1 MTMPATSLSYALTR
15 PAYIHHSHLI
25 VHDLDLVSSYYQK
38 VIGLAVLEQSA
49 SGAVLGVGG
58 LPLLTLTVNK
68 DTVRAPRSAPGL
80 FHTAFLMPDRAA
92 LARWLVNAV
101 AQRAPIDGASD
112 HIVSEAIYLTDPEGN
127 GIEVYADR
135 KPDDWVFAAD
145 GQVNMATLPL
155 DLQGLYDSASREP
168 WTGAPEGTAI
178 GHIHLQVSH
187 IPQADAFFT
196 DILGMQK
203 MVGLPSAGFYATG
216 KYHHHIGANIW
227 NSRGAAP
234 RTAQMT
240 GLSDY
245 TLHYNDPAKL
255 ATTLATLDRMQ
266 IPVDRN
272 GNAVSFSDPW
282 GITVKLVA

>member
-1 MTMPATSLSYALTR
+1 MTMNELSYALTR
-15 PAYIHHSHLI
+15 PAHVHHSHLI
-25 VHDLDLVSSYYQK
+25 VHDLDLVSAYYQK

-92 LARWLVNAV
+92 LARFLANVV

-135 KPDDWVFAAD
+135 KPEDWVFAAD
-145 GQVNMATLPL
+145 GQVQMATLPL
-155 DLQGLYDSASREP
+155 DLQGLYDSASRAP

-187 IPQADAFFT
+187 IPQADAFFS

-203 MVGLPSAGFYATG
+203 MAGMPSAVFYATG

-272 GNAVSFSDPW
+272 GNAASFLDPW